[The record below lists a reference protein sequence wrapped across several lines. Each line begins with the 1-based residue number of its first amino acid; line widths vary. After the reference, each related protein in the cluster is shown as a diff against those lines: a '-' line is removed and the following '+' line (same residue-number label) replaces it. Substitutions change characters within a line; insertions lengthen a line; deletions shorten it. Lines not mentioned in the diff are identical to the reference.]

1 MNKMTRAEKQE
12 VRLNKYTAEWSAL
25 ENEKRHYYRKKW
37 LENDLESSTIQ
48 TLYLMQDRIDYLV
61 LQIVKKVDWFIHNDE
76 DFDNEVA
83 RIVYNQYASGL
94 HRGLTCLLHHFEDR

>member
-12 VRLNKYTAEWSAL
+12 VRLNKFTTEWSAL
-25 ENEKRHYYRKKW
+25 EKEKRHYYRQKW

-48 TLYLMQDRIDYLV
+48 TLYMMQDRIDLLV
-61 LQIVKKVDWFIHNDE
+61 FQIVKKVDWFIRNDE

-83 RIVYNQYASGL
+83 SMIYDKYASGL
-94 HRGLTCLLHHFEDR
+94 HRGLTSLMHHFEDR

>member
-12 VRLNKYTAEWSAL
+12 VRLNKFTTEWSAL
-25 ENEKRHYYRKKW
+25 EKEKRHYYRKKW

-48 TLYLMQDRIDYLV
+48 TLYMMQDRIDYLV
-61 LQIVKKVDWFIHNDE
+61 LQIVKKVDWFIRNGE
-76 DFDNEVA
+76 YFDNEIA
-83 RIVYNQYASGL
+83 IQVYNQYASGL